1 MAIKIVRI
9 ERVKLFLICTWV
21 LLSISTMYAQK
32 HDFVWRF
39 GEQTDQPQDS
49 TYGWGIQEL
58 NFLTQDGNPIL
69 RYVGYDMKIAFSFF
83 TLNYADQDGQ
93 YRFSYNGNFIEDAS
107 AQTMLNGHTLNDYF
121 IDEPYRGDQMTQSSV
136 ALPWPGE
143 SYFSALIHQER
154 AYGTGENL
162 VFSHRL
168 FLSKIDLL
176 ANNGL
181 GAVVERKQLFDKDTF
196 DLGRF
201 TACRHANG
209 RDWWFMICGG
219 HSKNIHTYLL
229 DDKGIEKQSMQI
241 LPETLRSG
249 GGTASFSTDG
259 RYYARAIKNKLED
272 SVTVTLMQFDRCV
285 GTFTFLKTLVTPN
298 VEYGTSKPGVAFSPD
313 NRYLYITHQ
322 RVLFQVDMEDPE
334 YTLDSIAEWD
344 GNIYLHPEDGFQVGS
359 YFGYL
364 SSGPD
369 GRIYS
374 VTGHNTI
381 RQLHVIDKPN
391 RRGVAADVRQH
402 AINTPTA
409 FASIPLFPSYRLGP
423 IDGSPCDTL
432 GIDNIPQAYFR
443 YEKAED
449 RVVFF
454 TDLSSYEPTRWAWDF
469 GDGNIAWGKDHTHIY
484 DAPGIYEACL
494 TVSNENGAHTFCR
507 IVDLSQEDT
516 KTSTDDL
523 SSTMRLK
530 VYPNPATEYVH
541 FEWDMLSQPN
551 QPIRVSMYNMQG
563 MQVDAFAIQD
573 RAINQIVYPVT
584 SLLPGMYVVHL
595 SDGADIRFVK
605 KFQVR

>member
-1 MAIKIVRI
+1 
-9 ERVKLFLICTWV
+9 
-21 LLSISTMYAQK
+21 MYAQK

-39 GEQTDQPQDS
+39 GTQTSQPQDS

-58 NFLTQDGNPIL
+58 NFLTQDGNPVI

-83 TLNYADQDGQ
+83 TLNYADQHGQ

-107 AQTMLNGHTLNDYF
+107 AQTMLNGHKLNDF
-121 IDEPYRGDQMTQSSV
+121 INDPHWGDPMTQSSV
-136 ALPWPGE
+136 ALPWPGNPN
-143 SYFSALIHQER
+143 SAALIHQEK
-154 AYGTGENL
+154 AYGPGENGI
-162 VFSHRL
+162 FSHKL
-168 FLSKIDLL
+168 YLSKIDLT

-181 GAVVERKQLFDKDTF
+181 GEVVSRKVLFDQDTF
-196 DLGRF
+196 DYGKF
-201 TACRHANG
+201 SACRHANG
-209 RDWWFMICGG
+209 RDWWFVISTG
-219 HSKNIHTYLL
+219 HSHLIHIYLL
-229 DDKGIEKQSMQI
+229 DTTGIEKESVQI
-241 LPETLRSG
+241 LPEILRAG
-249 GGTASFSTDG
+249 VGTSAFSSDG
-259 RYYARAIKNKLED
+259 RYYARSTKLKLED

-298 VEYGTSKPGVAFSPD
+298 VEYGTPKSGVAFSPD

-322 RVLFQVDMEDPE
+322 RVLFQMDMEDPD

-344 GNIYLHPEDGFQVGS
+344 GNIYIHPEDGFQVGS

-409 FASIPLFPSYRLGP
+409 FASIPLFPAYRLGP

-432 GIDNIPQAYFR
+432 GIDNLPQAYFR
-443 YEKAED
+443 YDKAVD

-454 TDLSSYEPTRWAWDF
+454 TDLSSYEPSLWAWNF
-469 GDGNIAWGKDHTHIY
+469 GDGNIAWGRDHTHIY

-494 TVSNENGAHTFCR
+494 TVSNVNGSHRFCR

-523 SSTMRLK
+523 SASMRLQ

-541 FEWDMLSQPN
+541 FEWDILSHPH
-551 QPIRVSMYNMQG
+551 QPIQVSLYNMQG
-563 MQVDAFAIQD
+563 VQVDAFAIQD
-573 RAINQIVYPVT
+573 RAINQIIYPLT
-584 SLLPGMYVVHL
+584 ALLPGMYVIHI
-595 SDGADIRFVK
+595 SDGADIRYVE